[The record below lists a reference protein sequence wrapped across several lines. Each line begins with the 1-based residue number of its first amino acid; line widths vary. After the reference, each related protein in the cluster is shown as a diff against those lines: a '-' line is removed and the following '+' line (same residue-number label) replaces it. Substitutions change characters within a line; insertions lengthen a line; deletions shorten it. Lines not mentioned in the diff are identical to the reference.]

1 MIVNISCEAAAR
13 SRRANGPA
21 ARLVQVSIGPGRVP
35 PAWAA
40 PATRVKRLLKLL
52 YFTCT
57 NKKDR
62 TSQINERKRNQ

>member
-1 MIVNISCEAAAR
+1 MALLPGW
-13 SRRANGPA
+13 RRA
-21 ARLVQVSIGPGRVP
+21 SIGPGRVP

-40 PATRVKRLLKLL
+40 PATPLKRFSKPL

-62 TSQINERKRNQ
+62 TSQINE